1 MTLEDEDPPALAP
14 SSVPPM
20 PIEHFES
27 RAISTLPAPPPDAET
42 VATMVIAALKGPL
55 EKLAKE
61 VAELTKIVHE
71 TRNSQRNT
79 EPIISALDVGVTAA
93 FGAANDAVKAAQ
105 DAANGV
111 LELDGKLTGWRK
123 EFDRNLG
130 GRVVKIEDYLRKDGF
145 GENDGSVATAA
156 KDGTGE

>member
-1 MTLEDEDPPALAP
+1 MTLDDTEDPAPLAP

-42 VATMVIAALKGPL
+42 SLVLLAL
-55 EKLAKE
+55 EKLTKE
-61 VAELTKIVHE
+61 VAALTKIVHE

-79 EPIISALDVGVTAA
+79 EPIISALDVGITAA
-93 FGAANDAVKAAQ
+93 FSAANDAVKAAQ

-156 KDGTGE
+156 TGGTGE